1 MARTELVRIST
12 LAERSGVPSATV
24 KHYLREGL
32 LPGPK
37 KRTARN
43 MAYYDAKLVDRI
55 VVIKR
60 LQKEHFLPLGVIKT
74 MLSRGQRPPDHHVA
88 AEAIASVLR
97 KSAGPETRT
106 RAEIVK
112 GGMREEDLDW
122 LTAAGLLG
130 PEGEGDA
137 ATYSGDDVELLRT
150 LGASRRAGIDP
161 EMLPFETLETYVR
174 SIREL
179 VRAELNLFRVGV
191 IPRAGEDL
199 ERLTRVATTL
209 SERLVVLI
217 RRRMLLP
224 ILNELV
230 DEEKAPEHPRKKRKK
245 S

>member
-32 LPGPK
+32 LPGPR

-43 MAYYDAKLVDRI
+43 MAYYDAKLVERI

-74 MLSRGQRPPDHHVA
+74 MLSRGKRPADHRVA
-88 AEAIASVLR
+88 ADAIAGVLR
-97 KSAGPETRT
+97 ERAGPETRT
-106 RAEIVK
+106 RAEILK
-112 GGMREEDLDW
+112 GGMPEAQLDW
-122 LTAAGLLG
+122 LTQAGLLR
-130 PEGEGDA
+130 PEGEAEG

-161 EMLPFETLETYVR
+161 EMLPFETLDIYVR

-179 VRAELNLFRVGV
+179 VRAELNLFRLGV
-191 IPRAGEDL
+191 LPRAGTDL
-199 ERLTRVATTL
+199 ARITEVATTL

-224 ILNELV
+224 ILDELV
-230 DEEKAPEHPRKKRKK
+230 AEETAPKRASGKRK